1 MPECAGNDVIDSLN
15 ESREKLPQQWN
26 PDLAG
31 DVNFESLDFNGDP
44 ATIERTPAG
53 IRHRKSMT
61 EGVREIRACVS
72 VAGDF
77 DIDVSYRDLAI
88 SDGKPTWHCGVGLM
102 VLLDNRDRN
111 RVTLYRR
118 RDRISGK
125 HELALA
131 GQKMND
137 EGKVIYLGGR
147 QVADSSVAGRL
158 RLARRG
164 TTVTALQSALDG
176 SGERVIGRAA
186 FPLGPVEV
194 QGIRLVAQVGQGL
207 ETSVIWSDL
216 HVRAEQ
222 IETHI
227 LPTEEM
233 GSAELVDQLDQHR
246 RLLTDLTEDV
256 DESTGEG
263 GLTWKLTPH
272 ATIAPDD
279 PGFRLLV
286 EASGDVESANILK
299 RCQVNGDL
307 DVQAD
312 LHIIH
317 IDPSSKPSSNND
329 VTLCFYASPHSAG
342 DGVGRLREDQTA
354 ELIEATLSL
363 RYKQDGAK
371 ELNCRTVGRD
381 HLGKLVY
388 RPIRSVPI
396 DMIDQLRIAVR
407 DRAIYFFYSVTGADD
422 TVVLGR
428 VPIKN
433 EFTITAIGVIQNAR
447 GARGRSEV
455 QWKNIQVYGEN

>member
-1 MPECAGNDVIDSLN
+1 
-15 ESREKLPQQWN
+15 
-26 PDLAG
+26 
-31 DVNFESLDFNGDP
+31 
-44 ATIERTPAG
+44 
-53 IRHRKSMT
+53 
-61 EGVREIRACVS
+61 
-72 VAGDF
+72 
-77 DIDVSYRDLAI
+77 
-88 SDGKPTWHCGVGLM
+88 
-102 VLLDNRDRN
+102 
-111 RVTLYRR
+111 
-118 RDRISGK
+118 
-125 HELALA
+125 
-131 GQKMND
+131 
-137 EGKVIYLGGR
+137 
-147 QVADSSVAGRL
+147 
-158 RLARRG
+158 
-164 TTVTALQSALDG
+164 
-176 SGERVIGRAA
+176 
-186 FPLGPVEV
+186 GPVEV
-194 QGIRLVAQVGQGL
+194 QGIRLIAQVGQGL

-222 IETHI
+222 IKTHI

-233 GSAELVDQLDQHR
+233 GAAELVDQLDQHR

-342 DGVGRLREDQTA
+342 DGVGRLREDRTA

-363 RYKQDGAK
+363 RYKQDGAR

-396 DMIDQLRIAVR
+396 DSIDRLRIAVR
-407 DRAIYFFYSVTGADD
+407 DQAIYFLYSVTGDDD